1 MQTDSLPATPCV
13 ECRQMADH
21 VNLADEVKAP
31 APGDRTLCLQCG
43 SLNVLDERLQFRAPT
58 VDEFLDVAKDPGA
71 QRLRRAIL
79 AVNRKQ
85 AGKGKRA

>member
-1 MQTDSLPATPCV
+1 MQADALPATPCV

-21 VNLADEVKAP
+21 VNLADEVKPP
-31 APGDRTLCLQCG
+31 APGDKTLCLQCG
-43 SLNVLDERLQFRAPT
+43 SLNVLDDQLRFRAPT
-58 VDEFLDVAKDPGA
+58 VDEFLDVARDAGA

-79 AVNRKQ
+79 TANRKL